1 MNAMPDPDTIVT
13 LWDMF
18 DTYFGTSDRAS
29 STMTWLPD
37 LARYL
42 WDDTLELYRW
52 WLFTPLD
59 R

>member
-1 MNAMPDPDTIVT
+1 MPDPDTIVT
-13 LWDMF
+13 LRDMF

-42 WDDTLELYRW
+42 WDDTVELYRW